1 MEYTHIRVNVENR
14 VTHLQLD
21 RGRSNAFHADM
32 LEEMKAAV
40 QAAEADPGV
49 EGLVLHGKE
58 GFFSAGLDLITL
70 YDYNEAEI
78 RAFWELF
85 MAFVESLVAFRKPA
99 VAAISGHAPAG
110 GCVLALCCDARV
122 MAEGDYI
129 IGLNEVPV
137 GIVVPDSI
145 FALYSFWLGQGTA
158 YRYLL
163 QGKLLSPREA
173 LASGLVDEVVAA
185 QRIRTVAERH
195 LGLYTQ
201 FERNT
206 WWQSKANL
214 RRELVQRMAANREE
228 SIALVLKQWW
238 TPSTRSILK
247 TIIENLTQKK

>member
-1 MEYTHIRVNVENR
+1 MEYIKVKVENR
-14 VTHLQLD
+14 TANLFLD
-21 RGRSNAFHADM
+21 RGKSNAFHAEM
-32 LEEMKAAV
+32 LAEMKSAV
-40 QAAEADPGV
+40 EAAEADPAI

-70 YDYNEAEI
+70 YSYNEAEI
-78 RAFWELF
+78 QAFWELF

-145 FALYSFWLGQGTA
+145 FELYSFWLGRGNA

-163 QGKLLSPREA
+163 QGKLLSPQEA
-173 LASGLVDEVVAA
+173 LAAGLVDEVVPA

-195 LGLYTQ
+195 LGMYTQ
-201 FERNT
+201 FERQT

-214 RRELVQRMAANREE
+214 RRELAKRMAASRQE
-228 SIALVLKQWW
+228 SIAMVLKQWW

-247 TIIENLTQKK
+247 TIIDNLTQKK

>member
-1 MEYTHIRVNVENR
+1 MEYIKVNVEKRTAN
-14 VTHLQLD
+14 LFLD
-21 RGRSNAFHADM
+21 RGKSNAFHAEM
-32 LEEMKAAV
+32 LAEMKSAVEAA
-40 QAAEADPGV
+40 AADPAI

-70 YDYNEAEI
+70 YNYNESEI
-78 RAFWELF
+78 QAFWELF
-85 MAFVESLVAFRKPA
+85 MSFVETLVGFRKPA

-145 FALYSFWLGQGTA
+145 FELYSFWLGRANA

-163 QGKLLSPREA
+163 QGKLLSPNEA
-173 LASGLVDEVVAA
+173 LAVGLVDEVVPAH
-185 QRIRTVAERH
+185 RIRTTAERH
-195 LGLYTQ
+195 LGMYTQ
-201 FERNT
+201 FERQT

-214 RRELVQRMAANREE
+214 RKELAQRMAAGRQE
-228 SIALVLKQWW
+228 SIAMVLKQWW
-238 TPSTRSILK
+238 APSTRAIVK
-247 TIIENLTQKK
+247 TIIDNLTQKK